1 MSLSALLLGGESA
14 VKASKK
20 RKQKE
25 QEPAVSIDDGLDA
38 LFKSS
43 VRVHIVMT
51 LYLTTDFAQ
60 ATIAASSA
68 ALAAVTAPGIAK
80 VSKRKRK
87 ADADE
92 EANADV
98 TAASTPSSSSAKKAK
113 KEKKEKPSDVSAPLP
128 DPSEPLDAPT
138 TKDKKTKSKKA
149 SSSQHTLL
157 PSATDDEAEDATL
170 TATEPS
176 TSSSKKNVPTP
187 QPEAASDG
195 DDDDE
200 EGDPS
205 TLVHESLSG
214 KPLPSNSRKK
224 YVPEGETPA
233 QRDERT
239 IFIGNIPLEV
249 AKNRVRHPFPLP
261 CVWAWLTIR
270 LCTQPMQKQLKR
282 HVLVFVPG
290 AKIESVRFR
299 SLAFQ
304 KPTAQ
309 LPGSDDEGAKP
320 KPAPASAKDGRAHD
334 QARAASWRAAQPDR
348 DESALAQDAKK
359 FLRTEEKKKI
369 AFIKGELHEGAQT
382 ANAYVV
388 FAHARPGAPSDAE
401 AGTAP
406 LDPYE
411 AARMAI
417 REANGSVFMERT
429 IRVDRAG
436 KPAGAADTAATDDPK
451 RTVFVGNLD
460 FGSQEEDLRAFFEGV
475 VSAERGPPVDAEDG
489 DEDGAAKRPAGWVVR
504 VRIVR
509 DKDTQLG
516 KGFAYVQ
523 FVVSAPCFGVY
534 GGALI
539 PPRRTRR
546 ASTRW

>member
-1 MSLSALLLGGESA
+1 
-14 VKASKK
+14 
-20 RKQKE
+20 
-25 QEPAVSIDDGLDA
+25 
-38 LFKSS
+38 
-43 VRVHIVMT
+43 
-51 LYLTTDFAQ
+51 
-60 ATIAASSA
+60 
-68 ALAAVTAPGIAK
+68 
-80 VSKRKRK
+80 
-87 ADADE
+87 
-92 EANADV
+92 
-98 TAASTPSSSSAKKAK
+98 
-113 KEKKEKPSDVSAPLP
+113 
-128 DPSEPLDAPT
+128 
-138 TKDKKTKSKKA
+138 
-149 SSSQHTLL
+149 
-157 PSATDDEAEDATL
+157 
-170 TATEPS
+170 
-176 TSSSKKNVPTP
+176 
-187 QPEAASDG
+187 
-195 DDDDE
+195 
-200 EGDPS
+200 
-205 TLVHESLSG
+205 
-214 KPLPSNSRKK
+214 
-224 YVPEGETPA
+224 
-233 QRDERT
+233 
-239 IFIGNIPLEV
+239 
-249 AKNRVRHPFPLP
+249 
-261 CVWAWLTIR
+261 
-270 LCTQPMQKQLKR
+270 MQKQLKR
-282 HVLVFVPG
+282 HVLAFVPG

-320 KPAPASAKDGRAHD
+320 KPAPAPAKDGRAHD

-388 FAHARPGAPSDAE
+388 FAHARPRAAGSDAE
-401 AGTAP
+401 AP

-436 KPAGAADTAATDDPK
+436 KPAGAADAAATDDPK

-475 VSAERGPPVDAEDG
+475 VSAERGPPVAAEDG
-489 DEDGAAKRPAGWVVR
+489 DEDGAAKKPASWVVR

-523 FVVSAPCFGVY
+523 FVVSVPCSGVY
-534 GGALI
+534 GGPLI

-546 ASTRW
+546 VWTRW